1 MPFIRHPKDF
11 YSGLIFIAFG
21 VATLVMASNYALGT
35 AARMGPGY
43 FPRILGIMLIV
54 LGAALSLR
62 ALKIKGEP
70 VPPFKWRPTLIVL
83 GSVVL
88 FGYIVNIA
96 GLVLSTIILI
106 VLSSWASSEFR
117 FKEALISGALL
128 AALVVGV
135 FVIGLKLQLPI
146 WPAGLG

>member
-11 YSGLIFIAFG
+11 YSGLIFVAFG
-21 VATLVMASNYALGT
+21 IAAIVIGSNYSLGT

-54 LGAALSLR
+54 LGGALSLR

-70 VPPFKWRPTLIVL
+70 IAKWHWKPTLVVL

-88 FGYIVNIA
+88 FGYIVNYA
-96 GLVLSTIILI
+96 GLVVSTIILI
-106 VLSSWASSEFR
+106 VMSSWASPEFR
-117 FKEALISGALL
+117 LKESVISGVLL

-146 WPAGLG
+146 WPGGLG